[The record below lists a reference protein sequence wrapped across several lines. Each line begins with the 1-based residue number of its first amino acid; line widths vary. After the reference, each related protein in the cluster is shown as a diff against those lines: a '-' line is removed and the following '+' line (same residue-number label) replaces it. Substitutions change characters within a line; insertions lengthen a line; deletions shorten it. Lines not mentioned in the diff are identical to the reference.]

1 MNRLAEKIKNARI
14 AANLTEKELAQK
26 SGVSIS
32 YLLQVE
38 SGKKVI
44 SEKIADQI
52 LSSLGEKIEFIDPK
66 LEAQEKASE
75 KPMENKKVASKQQE
89 QSKSKDHVV
98 PTGQW
103 QDALSGIVKRI
114 PIYDLVRWENV
125 GYKEHPVIDNKVE
138 GYNGDKL
145 LYVKVTNNQ
154 VSGLRIKM
162 NDLVFVLESH
172 EIGKN
177 GIYLLEYQNKRIIR
191 QVMKVNNRELS
202 LIQGGAT
209 EAEIVEQKKVKVI
222 GKCLR
227 VSFDL

>member
-66 LEAQEKASE
+66 LEEKT
-75 KPMENKKVASKQQE
+75 KPVKSQVITQKNVNTQS
-89 QSKSKDHVV
+89 QSKNTSHVV

-138 GYNGDKL
+138 GHNGEKL

-162 NDLVFVLESH
+162 NDLVFVLEAH
-172 EIGKN
+172 EVGKN
-177 GIYLLEYQNKRIIR
+177 GIYLLEHQNKRMIR
-191 QVMKVNNRELS
+191 QVVKVSNRELS
-202 LIQGGAT
+202 ITQGGGAD
-209 EAEIVEQKKVKVI
+209 AEIVNRNQVKI
-222 GKCLR
+222 MGKCLS
-227 VSFDL
+227 VFFDL

>member
-14 AANLTEKELAQK
+14 AAKLTEKELAQK
-26 SGVSIS
+26 SGVALS

-44 SEKIADQI
+44 NEKIADQI
-52 LSSLGEKIEFIDPK
+52 LSSLGEKIEFIDPD
-66 LEAQEKASE
+66 LEVKSE
-75 KPMENKKVASKQQE
+75 PVKSPLETKKIVNTQE
-89 QSKSKDHVV
+89 QSKGKIHIT

-103 QDALSGIVKRI
+103 QDALSGIVKRV
-114 PIYDLVRWENV
+114 PIYDLVRWETI

-138 GYNGDKL
+138 GYNGEKL

-162 NDLVFVLESH
+162 NDLVFVLEAH
-172 EIGKN
+172 EVNKN

-191 QVMKVNNRELS
+191 QVMKINNREFS

-209 EAEIVEQKKVKVI
+209 EAEIVDQRAFSVI
-222 GKCLR
+222 GKCLS
-227 VSFDL
+227 VSFEL

>member
-14 AANLTEKELAQK
+14 AAKLTEKELAQK

-66 LEAQEKASE
+66 LEAKEEAVKNPLEAR
-75 KPMENKKVASKQQE
+75 KIVSKQE
-89 QSKSKDHVV
+89 PSKSKNHVI

-114 PIYDLVRWENV
+114 PIYDLVRWENI
-125 GYKEHPVIDNKVE
+125 GYKEHPVIDNKVD
-138 GYNGDKL
+138 GYNGEKL

-172 EIGKN
+172 EVGKN
-177 GIYLLEYQNKRIIR
+177 GIYLLKYQNKRIIR
-191 QVMKVNNRELS
+191 QVIKVNNREFS

-209 EAEIVEQKKVKVI
+209 EAEIVDRKQIEVM
-222 GKCLR
+222 GKCLS